1 MAGSSNPRE
10 RSGLFRL
17 ITRTSSPPS
26 KDRDESHLLAP
37 ADHDEREAAPAEDR
51 AVAGDKPSALR
62 AANDRVRAG
71 TGYKGI
77 EQGQRYRAGRS
88 ALSVWEVREVV
99 NYAGLPVPHV
109 RLMRVGS
116 PKDVKTVS
124 GDVLRDRRFYK
135 PA

>member
-17 ITRTSSPPS
+17 IARTSSPRS
-26 KDRDESHLLAP
+26 KDRDEPPLLAP
-37 ADHDEREAAPAEDR
+37 ADHDERERASREDR
-51 AVAGDKPSALR
+51 AVTGDMPSALR
-62 AANDRVRAG
+62 AANDTARAG
-71 TGYKGI
+71 IGYKGI

-99 NYAGLPVPHV
+99 NHAGLPVPHV
-109 RLMRVGS
+109 RLIRVAS
-116 PKDVKTVS
+116 PKDVKMVS
-124 GDVLRDRRFYK
+124 ADILRNRRFYK

>member
-1 MAGSSNPRE
+1 MVDPNSPRE
-10 RSGLFRL
+10 RASLFRL
-17 ITRTSSPPS
+17 ITRKSSERA
-26 KDRDESHLLAP
+26 KGRDEPHLLAQ
-37 ADHDEREAAPAEDR
+37 DDCGEREGAPAEHR
-51 AVAGDKPSALR
+51 AVAADKTSALR
-62 AANDRVRAG
+62 AVNDGVRAG
-71 TGYKGI
+71 SGYRGI

-99 NYAGLPVPHV
+99 NHAGLPVPHV

-124 GDVLRDRRFYK
+124 ADILRNRNFYK